1 MTGRVLELMR
11 HMAEAAGDWLE
22 GADGV
27 VRLEVA
33 PVRAQLTL
41 PLTALVVLH
50 ASHTQ
55 LPHHRLSKG
64 LRGEL
69 GARER
74 QSADRTDAR
83 SHGQL
88 SQTVTT
94 HGVA

>member
-1 MTGRVLELMR
+1 MVGRVLELMR
-11 HMAEAAGDWLE
+11 PVAEAANDWLE

-27 VRLEVA
+27 MRLEVA
-33 PVRAQLTL
+33 PVRAQLSL
-41 PLTALVVLH
+41 PLTALDVLH

-69 GARER
+69 GSPER
-74 QSADRTDAR
+74 LAADRTEAR